1 MDVIWRQNVIHRCF
15 SLVLI
20 LTTLVI
26 IMYDQRPMSTAI
38 GRILQ
43 YRNVRPGLGLGALS
57 VSDTNVA

>member
-20 LTTLVI
+20 QTTLVI